1 MPQRK
6 LFKLLKKDNAMKKSL
21 VALTLLAGMT
31 GMNANATLINFDD
44 SSLGGTGVTFDT
56 IDWKPDT
63 SHVTQTDTGNGV
75 VDAQPDLFTE
85 FGNTLLVN
93 FQQGTNIVTPAS
105 LAYEMF
111 LDYTLNG
118 QVSLQNVPFFGPMLG
133 VLFNGGSLTLYGD
146 TNKNGTLD
154 NATKHTLGT
163 FSVAGGT
170 CGVSAA
176 TGVGSCNVS
185 LRFSATPGYFKVGG
199 TDLSVYGA
207 VNSYSSLIVTV
218 QGISGF
224 SPLYTGA
231 NASQNF
237 TITHDGNQ
245 TFTISEPATVAAL
258 GLGLLGLGFSRRNKK
273 QA

>member
-1 MPQRK
+1 
-6 LFKLLKKDNAMKKSL
+6 MKKSL

-31 GMNANATLINFDD
+31 GMNANATLISFDD
-44 SSLGGTGVTFDT
+44 SSLGGTGVVFDT

-75 VDAQPDLFTE
+75 VDSVFDNFSE

-93 FQQGTNIVTPAS
+93 FQQGTNIVTPAT

-111 LDYTLNG
+111 LDYTLTG
-118 QVSLQNVPFFGPMLG
+118 QVALQNVPFFGPMLG
-133 VLFNGGSLTLYGD
+133 VLFNGGSVSLYAD
-146 TNKNGTLD
+146 TNKNGVLD
-154 NATKHTLGT
+154 NATKVTLGT
-163 FSVAGGT
+163 FSVAGGS

-176 TGVGSCNVS
+176 TGVGSCNVN
-185 LRFSATPGYFKVGG
+185 LRFAATPGYFKVGG
-199 TDLSVYGA
+199 TDLSVYGP
-207 VNSYSSLIVTV
+207 VNSYSNLIVTV
-218 QGISGF
+218 QSITGF
-224 SPLYTGA
+224 SPVYSG
-231 NASQNF
+231 NGASQQF